1 MASPTLLA
9 LALLGLSASAQ
20 QTSPPKQPQA
30 PAATFRSGVDLVV
43 APVVVRD
50 RQGRAVGGLRQ
61 EDFAILDK
69 GKPQAIASFSV
80 EKFETGVRA
89 DGPRAAVP
97 AMGAP
102 AAADPPT
109 VRFVA
114 YLFDD
119 LNLKPEDLMRVRDAG
134 RRHIGALRAGDRA
147 ALYTTSGQLMIDF
160 SEDRRPL
167 QDGLM
172 RLMPRGM
179 EIGSGLEC
187 PDLSL
192 YQADLIRN
200 KRESTAMQA
209 AIQEVQACN
218 PSTSPMSGGRRPAAP
233 SAQQNEQLA
242 RIVMM
247 AATQVL
253 QMGNRQAEIALG
265 VVRDTIKRMASL
277 PGRRTIVL
285 ASPGFL
291 TPEQNREK
299 NELFDQAIHAEVVI
313 NALDARGLYVDPGFD
328 ISKHVTDPEVMRI
341 KAQYANTSA
350 RLQASV
356 LAELAN
362 GTGGSFYENNNDLDE
377 GFRQVAGAPEYIY
390 LIGFSPIRLKL
401 DGSFHPLKVQ
411 LQNKSGLSVQVRKG
425 YYAVKP

>member
-1 MASPTLLA
+1 MASSTLLA

-20 QTSPPKQPQA
+20 QTSPLKQPQA

-80 EKFETGVRA
+80 EKFGTGARA
-89 DGPRAAVP
+89 AGPRAAVP
-97 AMGAP
+97 ATGAP
-102 AAADPPT
+102 AEADTPA

-119 LNLKPEDLMRVRDAG
+119 LHLKPQDLMRVRDAG

-160 SEDRRPL
+160 NEDRRPL

-179 EIGSGLEC
+179 DLSSGFEC

-192 YQADLIRN
+192 YEADLIRN
-200 KRESTAMQA
+200 KKEATAIQA
-209 AIQEVQACN
+209 AIQEMQAC
-218 PSTSPMSGGRRPAAP
+218 SPGAQASGGRRPPAP
-233 SAQQNEQLA
+233 NPQQNEQALRA
-242 RIVMM
+242 VMM
-247 AATQVL
+247 AATRVL
-253 QMGNRQAEIALG
+253 ALGNRQAEIALG
-265 VVRDTIKRMASL
+265 VVRDMIRRMASL
-277 PGRRTIVL
+277 PGQRTIVL

-299 NELFDQAIHAEVVI
+299 DELFDQAIHAEVVV
-313 NALDARGLYVDPGFD
+313 NALDARGLYADPGFD
-328 ISKHVTDPEVMRI
+328 ISKHVADPEVMRI

-411 LQNKSGLSVQVRKG
+411 LQNRSGLSVQVRKG
-425 YYAVKP
+425 YYALKP